1 MSSLMEVTSQES
13 HEESNNE
20 RLDLI
25 HHLDPAAT
33 DVLLPDETFLK
44 AAISLKDQVVEATW
58 KRDNNMGAAI
68 DPTVYTGLLGTAF
81 TCLRS
86 YEVTG
91 NKQDLLLCSNIV
103 DTCSISP
110 HASSRHMT
118 LTFLC
123 GRGGLYALG
132 AVAANYMGDPQGRDF
147 FLNLFL
153 EVAQERALPVGPE
166 EGGFG
171 MSYELMHGRAGFLW
185 AALFINKHLGEGTLP
200 SDLLLPVVDAILAGG
215 RAGASDNAT
224 CPLMYRWHG
233 TPYWGAANGLAGI
246 LQVLLNF
253 PLPKED
259 MEDVR
264 ATLRYMMSNRFP
276 HSGNYPSSEGNPR
289 DKLVQWS
296 HGATG
301 MAITLCKAS
310 EMFPNDREFRDA
322 AIEAGEVV
330 WKRGLVKKVGLA
342 DGVAGNA
349 YAFLSLY
356 RLTGESIYEER
367 AKAFASFLYHN
378 ASGLVAIGHGRGAAD
393 HAYSLFQGL
402 AGTACLWF
410 DLLKP
415 ESSRF
420 PGIRQDSKH
429 YLIMVLSSFQCSS
442 NYFAFSSDRNV
453 DRDDLVL
460 FGKAIFTPWM
470 PHRDELIDSAL
481 VLVGL
486 SQITSSLLLLLGLIA
501 YASRRKTSVRSSGI

>member
-1 MSSLMEVTSQES
+1 MSSVMEVTSHES

-132 AVAANYMGDPQGRDF
+132 AVAANYKGDHQGRDF

-200 SDLLLPVVDAILAGG
+200 TDLLLPVVDAVLAGG

-233 TPYWGAANGLAGI
+233 TRYWGAANGLAGI

-253 PLPKED
+253 PLLKED

-276 HSGNYPSSEGNPR
+276 RSGNYPSNEGNPR

-310 EMFPNDREFRDA
+310 EMFPNDRELRDA

-330 WKRGLVKKVGLA
+330 WKSGLVKKVGLA

-367 AKAFASFLYHN
+367 AKAFASFLYRN
-378 ASGLVAIGHGRGAAD
+378 ASGLVAKGHGRGAAG

-420 PGIRQDSKH
+420 PG
-429 YLIMVLSSFQCSS
+429 Y
-442 NYFAFSSDRNV
+442 
-453 DRDDLVL
+453 
-460 FGKAIFTPWM
+460 
-470 PHRDELIDSAL
+470 EL
-481 VLVGL
+481 
-486 SQITSSLLLLLGLIA
+486 
-501 YASRRKTSVRSSGI
+501 

>member
-1 MSSLMEVTSQES
+1 MSYVVGVASQEN
-13 HEESNNE
+13 HEENNNE
-20 RLDLI
+20 RLDLTHRI
-25 HHLDPAAT
+25 DPTST
-33 DVLLPDETFLK
+33 DMLLPHETLLR
-44 AAISLKDQVVEATW
+44 AAISLKNQVVEVTW
-58 KRDNNMGAAI
+58 ERDGKTGTGI

-91 NKQDLLLCSNIV
+91 NEQDLLLCSEIV
-103 DTCSISP
+103 DTCSVS
-110 HASSRHMT
+110 ARTSSRHI
-118 LTFLC
+118 TFLC

-132 AVAANYMGDPQGRDF
+132 AVAASYKGDRRRRDF
-147 FLNLFL
+147 FVNLFL

-171 MSYELMHGRAGFLW
+171 MSYELMYGRAGFLW

-200 SDLLLPVVDAILAGG
+200 CDLLMPVVDAVLAGG
-215 RAGASDNAT
+215 RAGASDNAA
-224 CPLMYRWHG
+224 CSLMYRWHG
-233 TPYWGAANGLAGI
+233 TRYWGAANGLAGI
-246 LQVLLNF
+246 LQVLLHF
-253 PLPKED
+253 PLSI
-259 MEDVR
+259 EDVEDVK

-310 EMFPNDREFRDA
+310 EMFPNDREFRNA

-330 WKRGLVKKVGLA
+330 WKSGLVKKVGLA
-342 DGVAGNA
+342 DGAAGNA

-367 AKAFASFLYHN
+367 ANAFASFLYHN
-378 ASGLVAIGHGRGAAD
+378 ASELVTIGDARGAN

-420 PGIRQDSKH
+420 PG
-429 YLIMVLSSFQCSS
+429 Y
-442 NYFAFSSDRNV
+442 
-453 DRDDLVL
+453 
-460 FGKAIFTPWM
+460 
-470 PHRDELIDSAL
+470 EL
-481 VLVGL
+481 
-486 SQITSSLLLLLGLIA
+486 
-501 YASRRKTSVRSSGI
+501 